1 MIPILIILQSE
12 FLNFHWTNIHF
23 VGPLIAPIL
32 DFVTL
37 PMGFKVRV
45 VLSLAVL
52 LPCMQ
57 YTVHVKFA
65 PFHTID

>member
-1 MIPILIILQSE
+1 MIPI
-12 FLNFHWTNIHF
+12 LNFHWTKVHF

-45 VLSLAVL
+45 VLSLAL
-52 LPCMQ
+52 LLTWMQ
-57 YTVHVKFA
+57 YTVHV
-65 PFHTID
+65 